1 MRIVAL
7 DLIRFLAALSV
18 VLYHYISRPGSNA
31 YPLLSEATKY
41 GYLGVPLFF
50 IISGYVIA
58 LSANNRSALQFSI
71 SRFVRL
77 YPALWAG
84 VIFTVLI
91 LVILTGKQYSW
102 PHILANFTLVNEYL
116 GFKDIDSVYWTL
128 KAELKFYACV
138 FLLLSF
144 GVFPKYRIWL
154 SVWLGLTV
162 MHTAFGQPFFM
173 GWFIT
178 PSYSSFF
185 IAGIAF
191 FLIQENGKNTFNHFV
206 LILSLIVS
214 SIRAYGQADGFMVD
228 PSIMEKS
235 ISVAIVWFFYCLM
248 YFLSIG
254 KIHLREKNI
263 FITLGALT
271 YPLYLIHNMAGKAI
285 IDHFSSTI
293 SEKIMIV
300 LVIIFMIFASWI
312 IHSVIEKPLSTPI
325 KNYLLR
331 IFDRTKFLTNQS
343 SRPPSSAAD
352 RVVKAVEK
360 LKFF

>member
-7 DLIRFLAALSV
+7 DIIRFFAALSV
-18 VLYHYISRPGSNA
+18 VLYHYISRPESNA
-31 YPLLSEATKY
+31 YSLFSEATKY

-58 LSANNRSALQFSI
+58 LSANNRSALQFAI
-71 SRFVRL
+71 SRFARL

-84 VIFTVLI
+84 VIFTVII
-91 LVILTGKQYSW
+91 LTILTGKQYSIA
-102 PHILANFTLVNEYL
+102 HILSNFTLANEYL

-138 FLLLSF
+138 FLLLCF
-144 GVFPKYRIWL
+144 GVFQKYNVWL
-154 SVWLGLTV
+154 SLWLGLTV
-162 MHTAFGQPFFM
+162 MHTAFGEPFFM

-185 IAGIAF
+185 IAGVAF

-206 LILSLIVS
+206 LMLSLIVS

-228 PSIMEKS
+228 PSAMEAS
-235 ISVAIVWFFYCLM
+235 ISVAIIWLFYCLM
-248 YFLSIG
+248 YFISIG

-285 IDHFSSTI
+285 IDYFSSTI
-293 SEKIMIV
+293 SENIMIV
-300 LVIIFMIFASWI
+300 LVIASMIFTSWI
-312 IHSVIEKPLSTPI
+312 IHVIFEKPLSTSV
-325 KNYLLR
+325 KKHLQD
-331 IFDRTKFLTNQS
+331 IFDRTKSLINQS
-343 SRPPSSAAD
+343 SRPSSSAAD
-352 RVVKAVEK
+352 RVVEAIEK
-360 LKFF
+360 P